1 MSITLHSRSVAP
13 ATVTPLPR
21 LVRRQVDDLLADA
34 DQTPVRAL
42 ILGPA
47 GSGRSSLVRSV
58 SAALREDGIRVVDLG
73 AAGPLDDVPAD
84 TVVVVDDAHL
94 LDDATLRAVRA
105 RAARTDAALVV
116 AVRPDPTRSELAA
129 LTQELERSH
138 PPLVLGTIRVEDV
151 LADPASAHF
160 PRACVQ
166 AMVDRAGGL
175 AWLVSTSLALH
186 DDDCAGPAGHHG
198 IDEALADAIAHRAAS
213 LDDDLRAFLEAAC
226 FADAPLGGDE
236 LIERGHAAGLLRR
249 NGTPPPTVKAAVCAS
264 APAER
269 VLAGWHG
276 DTADGEM
283 GEALVGVGDER
294 VAAFL
299 LDRAQ
304 SMLTTDPQRAIGLFR
319 DAQAAHAPLAA
330 TSRGI
335 LVAHHLL
342 GDLDAVS
349 AGLDATLG
357 DPDETVTDLAA
368 AHWMAR
374 GMAAQADAT
383 YRTRPPQSFGGR
395 AQAALAALALGDR
408 SALDALTAEQ
418 APASLSTADTAAQF
432 LLRGLAATLGDTPAA
447 ALGDLA
453 RASDLCTAAGCGR
466 FLPELPAVIAAQ
478 CAINVGELDVA
489 RSVLADAL
497 RGGQGGI
504 AGRDRLRLWSAWVAL
519 QRERPHDAEAFLAD
533 AVGSTRPLDP
543 RDRLLADA
551 LRLATARRYGDATD
565 LTIAWNAARD
575 DLLRTSF
582 DLFSLLPLTEF
593 VVASARVKDPARVAG
608 FFTDA
613 EALIDGLGAPIGWGV
628 HLHWAGIQRGILSSK
643 PDDLPPHA
651 RVLVAAAARNRI
663 AAMMAH
669 AGRVW
674 IAVLAGQVDAD
685 AVESA
690 AMGLA
695 SVGLAWDGARMA
707 GHGARRT
714 DDKRIA
720 ARLLACARQLHPRE
734 EHGPVETGST
744 QAPAASTAVEPN
756 GPLSPREREVAELVL
771 QGKTY
776 TEIGATIFISPRT
789 AEHHIARIRRRLG
802 ATSRSD
808 LLAKLR
814 AALAG
819 EDASSALYPADDE
832 SDTRSDRTPSIPG
845 SPSPHPLVGEDGRGD
860 IHRRGESRTRLTV

>member
-21 LVRRQVDDLLADA
+21 LVRHQIDDLLADA
-34 DQTPVRAL
+34 DQAPVRAL

-47 GSGRSSLVRSV
+47 GSGRSSLVRSL
-58 SAALREDGIRVVDLG
+58 ATALRGDGIGVVDLST
-73 AAGPLDDVPAD
+73 AGPLAALAAE
-84 TVVVVDDAHL
+84 TVLIIDDAHL
-94 LDDATLRAVRA
+94 LDDATLQSVRA
-105 RAARTDAALVV
+105 RAARTDAALIV

-138 PPLVLGTIRVEDV
+138 PPLILGTIRVEDV
-151 LADPASAHF
+151 LADPATAHLA
-160 PRACVQ
+160 RACAQ

-186 DDDCAGPAGHHG
+186 DDDCAGPAGHHA
-198 IDEALADAIAHRAAS
+198 IDEALADAIAHRTAS
-213 LDDDLRAFLEAAC
+213 LDDDLRGYIEAAC

-236 LIERGHAAGLLRR
+236 LIDRGHAAGLLRR
-249 NGTPPPTVKAAVCAS
+249 NGTPPPTVKAAVCAN

-276 DTADGEM
+276 DAADGEM
-283 GEALVGVGDER
+283 GEALIGLGDER
-294 VAAFL
+294 VASFL
-299 LDRAQ
+299 LDRATAT
-304 SMLTTDPQRAIGLFR
+304 LPVDPQRAIGLFH
-319 DAQAAHAPLAA
+319 DAQAAHASRAA
-330 TSRGI
+330 TTRGI

-342 GDLDAVS
+342 GDLDVVS
-349 AGLDATLG
+349 AGLDAALV
-357 DPDETVTDLAA
+357 DPDEQVTDLAA

-383 YRTRPPQSFGGR
+383 YRTRPPRSFSGR
-395 AQAALAALALGDR
+395 VQAALAALALGDR
-408 SALDALTAEQ
+408 TPLDALVAEQ
-418 APASLSTADTAAQF
+418 APASLSTADTAAQL
-432 LLRGLAATLGDTPAA
+432 LLRGLVATLGATPAT

-453 RASDLCTAAGCGR
+453 RASDLCTAAGCGQ

-519 QRERPHDAEAFLAD
+519 QRERAHDAEAFLAD

-593 VVASARVKDPARVAG
+593 VVASARVKDPARVEG
-608 FFTDA
+608 FFTEADA
-613 EALIDGLGAPIGWGV
+613 LVEGLGAPIGWGV

-643 PDDLPPHA
+643 PEDLPPHA
-651 RVLVAAAARNRI
+651 RVLVAAAAQNRI

-734 EHGPVETGST
+734 EQGPVDAGST
-744 QAPAASTAVEPN
+744 ATAAASTAAEPN

-819 EDASSALYPADDE
+819 EDASGAPYPAGDE
-832 SDTRSDRTPSIPG
+832 SDTRSPAIPRIPG
-845 SPSPHPLVGEDGRGD
+845 SPSPDPLVGEDGQGG
-860 IHRRGESRTRLTV
+860 IHRRGESRTSLTV

>member
-1 MSITLHSRSVAP
+1 M
-13 ATVTPLPR
+13 
-21 LVRRQVDDLLADA
+21 
-34 DQTPVRAL
+34 
-42 ILGPA
+42 
-47 GSGRSSLVRSV
+47 
-58 SAALREDGIRVVDLG
+58 
-73 AAGPLDDVPAD
+73 
-84 TVVVVDDAHL
+84 
-94 LDDATLRAVRA
+94 
-105 RAARTDAALVV
+105 
-116 AVRPDPTRSELAA
+116 
-129 LTQELERSH
+129 
-138 PPLVLGTIRVEDV
+138 
-151 LADPASAHF
+151 
-160 PRACVQ
+160 
-166 AMVDRAGGL
+166 
-175 AWLVSTSLALH
+175 
-186 DDDCAGPAGHHG
+186 
-198 IDEALADAIAHRAAS
+198 
-213 LDDDLRAFLEAAC
+213 
-226 FADAPLGGDE
+226 
-236 LIERGHAAGLLRR
+236 
-249 NGTPPPTVKAAVCAS
+249 
-264 APAER
+264 
-269 VLAGWHG
+269 
-276 DTADGEM
+276 
-283 GEALVGVGDER
+283 
-294 VAAFL
+294 
-299 LDRAQ
+299 
-304 SMLTTDPQRAIGLFR
+304 
-319 DAQAAHAPLAA
+319 
-330 TSRGI
+330 
-335 LVAHHLL
+335 
-342 GDLDAVS
+342 
-349 AGLDATLG
+349 
-357 DPDETVTDLAA
+357 
-368 AHWMAR
+368 
-374 GMAAQADAT
+374 
-383 YRTRPPQSFGGR
+383 
-395 AQAALAALALGDR
+395 
-408 SALDALTAEQ
+408 
-418 APASLSTADTAAQF
+418 
-432 LLRGLAATLGDTPAA
+432 
-447 ALGDLA
+447 
-453 RASDLCTAAGCGR
+453 
-466 FLPELPAVIAAQ
+466 
-478 CAINVGELDVA
+478 
-489 RSVLADAL
+489 
-497 RGGQGGI
+497 
-504 AGRDRLRLWSAWVAL
+504 
-519 QRERPHDAEAFLAD
+519 
-533 AVGSTRPLDP
+533 
-543 RDRLLADA
+543 
-551 LRLATARRYGDATD
+551 
-565 LTIAWNAARD
+565 
-575 DLLRTSF
+575 
-582 DLFSLLPLTEF
+582 
-593 VVASARVKDPARVAG
+593 KDPARVAG

-744 QAPAASTAVEPN
+744 QTPAASTAVEPN

>member
-21 LVRRQVDDLLADA
+21 LVRHQIDDILADA
-34 DQTPVRAL
+34 DDAPVRAL

-58 SAALREDGIRVVDLG
+58 SAALRGDGIRVVDLG
-73 AAGPLDDVPAD
+73 AAGPIETVPAN
-84 TVVVVDDAHL
+84 TVLIVDDAHL
-94 LDDATLRAVRA
+94 LDDATLQALHA
-105 RAARTDAALVV
+105 RAERTDAALVV
-116 AVRPDPTRSELAA
+116 AVRPDPTRPALAA

-151 LADPASAHF
+151 LADPATAHVS
-160 PRACVQ
+160 RACVQ
-166 AMVDRAGGL
+166 GMVDRAGGL

-186 DDDCAGPAGHHG
+186 DDDCAGPVGHHA

-213 LDDDLRAFLEAAC
+213 LDDDLRGYIEAAC

-276 DTADGEM
+276 GAADDEV
-283 GEALVGVGDER
+283 GEALAGVGDGR

-299 LDRAQ
+299 LDRAE
-304 SMLTTDPQRAIGLFR
+304 TTLPSDPQRAIGLFH

-330 TSRGI
+330 TTRGVLI
-335 LVAHHLL
+335 AHHLL

-349 AGLDATLG
+349 AGLDAALD
-357 DPDETVTDLAA
+357 DPDEQVTDLAA

-374 GMAAQADAT
+374 GMAAQADAV
-383 YRTRPPQSFGGR
+383 YRTRPPRTFSGR
-395 AQAALAALALGDR
+395 VQAALAALAVGDGTP
-408 SALDALTAEQ
+408 LDALTAEH
-418 APASLSTADTAAQF
+418 APASLSTADTAAQL
-432 LLRGLAATLGDTPAA
+432 LLRGLAATLGGTPGT

-478 CAINVGELDVA
+478 CAINVGELDIA
-489 RSVLADAL
+489 KTVLADAL

-519 QRERPHDAEAFLAD
+519 QRERAHDAEAFLAD
-533 AVGSTRPLDP
+533 AVGSDRPLDP

-593 VVASARVKDPARVAG
+593 VVASARVKDPTRVEG
-608 FFTDA
+608 FFT
-613 EALIDGLGAPIGWGV
+613 EAAALVEGLGAPIGWGV

-643 PDDLPPHA
+643 PEDLPPHA

-674 IAVLAGQVDAD
+674 IAVLAGSVDAD

-690 AMGLA
+690 AMGLS

-734 EHGPVETGST
+734 EQVPVDTGATTPTGSV
-744 QAPAASTAVEPN
+744 SEPN

-819 EDASSALYPADDE
+819 EDTSGAPYSATTE
-832 SDTRSDRTPSIPG
+832 SDTRSPAFPLIPG
-845 SPSPHPLVGEDGRGD
+845 SPSPDPLVGGDGQGG
-860 IHRRGESRTRLTV
+860 IHRRGDSRTSLTV